1 MITPEEIYKKA
12 VHQFPTF
19 LDWKAEQILKT
30 ASSEENANTQNI
42 FFPLVIKGSKGSA
55 YSNLISRMNEVAPL
69 IAESKQKN
77 KKRMGYALN
86 FEQIKTRTNGMQT
99 VIKNIFFETENDF
112 LYFIKKENETQNFIS
127 AIKILNSQ
135 LQSEK
140 QQQNLS
146 VKINF
151 NSEWIHSHHSDLCDS
166 HSDETDFWHSVCL
179 CVNYLF
185 QNTSSNLYL
194 RQLPVKVHTKF
205 IENNKALIQSLLVVS
220 EPTVSNL
227 IEENKKTSFESK
239 YGIKEKPVL
248 VRFRSLDKKI
258 LLNANGL
265 QVSEMLLPLCDFESF
280 DKSDLFS
287 RIKRIFIIENE
298 MVYLSFPEVA
308 DSICIWGHGFTAT
321 VFKSCNWF
329 NKKNIFYFG
338 DLDEHGFL
346 ILSDFRKYF
355 PLAKSFC
362 MDSRTLKTFDSFRSK
377 GKSLSG
383 NFIPQNLTEE
393 EKLVFTELH
402 NSASNNRDRLEQE
415 HISNDYIEDAI
426 WDVE

>member
-1 MITPEEIYKKA
+1 LITPEEIYKKA
-12 VHQFPTF
+12 VYQFSFF
-19 LDWKAEQILKT
+19 LDWKAEQILIK
-30 ASSEENANTQNI
+30 SSEENANTQNN
-42 FFPLVIKGSKGSA
+42 FFPLAIKGSKGSA
-55 YSNLISRMNEVAPL
+55 SKDLVSRMNEVAPL

-77 KKRMGYALN
+77 KKRMGYSLE
-86 FEQIKTRTNGMQT
+86 FEQINTRTNGIQT
-99 VIKNIFFETENDF
+99 VIKDIFFETESDF
-112 LYFIKKENETQNFIS
+112 LHFIKKENATQNFID
-127 AIKILNSQ
+127 AIKILNSELQ
-135 LQSEK
+135 LEK
-140 QQQNLS
+140 QQQNLT

-151 NSEWIHSHHSDLCDS
+151 NSEWIHSHHSELCDS
-166 HSDETDFWHSVCL
+166 HSDEINFWHSVCL

-205 IENNKALIQSLLVVS
+205 IENNKSLIQSLLVVS
-220 EPTVSNL
+220 EPDVSDS

-258 LLNANGL
+258 LLNANNL
-265 QVSEMLLPLCDFESF
+265 QVSEMILPLCDFEIF
-280 DKSDLFS
+280 DKSNIFS

-298 MVYLSFPEVA
+298 MVYLSFPEIA

-329 NKKNIFYFG
+329 DKKEIFYFG

-362 MDSRTLKTFDSFRSK
+362 MDSRTLKTFDSFCSK

-393 EKLVFTELH
+393 EKLIFTELH

-415 HISNDYIEDAI
+415 HISNDYIEDAL

>member
-12 VHQFPTF
+12 VYQFSSF

-30 ASSEENANTQNI
+30 AYSENNADIHNE

-55 YSNLISRMNEVAPL
+55 SKDLVSRMNEVLPL

-77 KKRMGYALN
+77 KKRIGYSLD
-86 FEQIKTRTNGMQT
+86 FEQINTRTNGMQT
-99 VIKNIFFETENDF
+99 VIKNIYFETENDF
-112 LYFIKKENETQNFIS
+112 LHFIKKESATQNFVS
-127 AIKILNSQ
+127 AIKILNSELQ
-135 LQSEK
+135 LEK
-140 QQQNLS
+140 QQNS
-146 VKINF
+146 TVKINF

-166 HSDETDFWHSVCL
+166 HSDETNFWHSVCL

-185 QNTSSNLYL
+185 RNTSSNLYL

-220 EPTVSNL
+220 EPTASNS

-258 LLNANGL
+258 LLNVNGL
-265 QVSEMLLPLCDFESF
+265 QVSEMILPLCDFESF

-298 MVYLSFPEVA
+298 MVYLSFPEVE

-321 VFKSCNWF
+321 VFKSCTWF
-329 NKKNIFYFG
+329 NKKN
-338 DLDEHGFL
+338 

-355 PLAKSFC
+355 PLTKSFC

-415 HISNDYIEDAI
+415 HISNDYIEDAL

>member
-19 LDWKAEQILKT
+19 LDWKADQILKT
-30 ASSEENANTQNI
+30 ASSEENANTQNK

-69 IAESKQKN
+69 IAESKLKN
-77 KKRMGYALN
+77 KKHSGYSLD
-86 FEQIKTRTNGMQT
+86 FEQIKTRTNGIQT

-112 LYFIKKENETQNFIS
+112 LFFIKKENATQNFIS
-127 AIKILNSQ
+127 AIKVLNSQ

-140 QQQNLS
+140 QQQSLS

-205 IENNKALIQSLLVVS
+205 IESNKALIQSLLVVS
-220 EPTVSNL
+220 EPDISDS

-258 LLNANGL
+258 LLNVNSL
-265 QVSEMLLPLCDFESF
+265 QVSEMILPLCDFESF

-321 VFKSCNWF
+321 VFKSCSWF
-329 NKKNIFYFG
+329 NKKESFYFG

-355 PLAKSFC
+355 PSTKSFC

-393 EKLVFTELH
+393 EKLIFTELH

-415 HISNDYIEDAI
+415 HISNDYIEDAL

>member
-12 VHQFPTF
+12 VYQFSSF

-30 ASSEENANTQNI
+30 AYSENNADIHND

-55 YSNLISRMNEVAPL
+55 SKDLVSRMNEVAPL

-151 NSEWIHSHHSDLCDS
+151 NSEWIHSHHSELCDL

-205 IENNKALIQSLLVVS
+205 IENNKALIQSLLIVS
-220 EPTVSNL
+220 ESDVSNS

-239 YGIKEKPVL
+239 YGIKEKLVL

-280 DKSDLFS
+280 AKADIFS
-287 RIKRIFIIENE
+287 KIKRIFITENE

-329 NKKNIFYFG
+329 NKKEIFYFG

-393 EKLVFTELH
+393 EKLVFAELH

>member
-1 MITPEEIYKKA
+1 M
-12 VHQFPTF
+12 
-19 LDWKAEQILKT
+19 QILK
-30 ASSEENANTQNI
+30 I
-42 FFPLVIKGSKGSA
+42 FFFPLAIKGSKGSA
-55 YSNLISRMNEVAPL
+55 SKDLVSRMNEVAPL
-69 IAESKQKN
+69 IEESKQKN
-77 KKRMGYALN
+77 KKRMGYSLE
-86 FEQIKTRTNGMQT
+86 FGQINTRTNGMQT
-99 VIKNIFFETENDF
+99 VIKNIYFETENDF
-112 LYFIKKENETQNFIS
+112 LYFIKKENATQNFVS
-127 AIKILNSQ
+127 AIKILNSE
-135 LQSEK
+135 LHLEN
-140 QQQNLS
+140 QQQNLT

-151 NSEWIHSHHSDLCDS
+151 NSDWIHSHHSELCDS
-166 HSDETDFWHSVCL
+166 HSDETNFWHSVCL

-205 IENNKALIQSLLVVS
+205 IENNKALIQSLLVFS
-220 EPTVSNL
+220 EPTVCDS
-227 IEENKKTSFESK
+227 IEENKKTSFERK

-258 LLNANGL
+258 LLNANNL
-265 QVSEMLLPLCDFESF
+265 QVSEMILQFCDFE
-280 DKSDLFS
+280 LFNKADIFS
-287 RIKRIFIIENE
+287 KINRIFIIENE
-298 MVYLSFPEVA
+298 MVYLSFPDVA

-321 VFKSCNWF
+321 VFKSCTWF
-329 NKKNIFYFG
+329 NKKEIFYFG

-355 PLAKSFC
+355 PLTKSFC

-415 HISNDYIEDAI
+415 HISNDYIEDAL

>member
-12 VHQFPTF
+12 VYQFSSF

-30 ASSEENANTQNI
+30 AYSENNADIHND

-55 YSNLISRMNEVAPL
+55 SKDLVSRMNEVAPL

-77 KKRMGYALN
+77 KKRIGYSLD
-86 FEQIKTRTNGMQT
+86 FEQINTRTNGMQT
-99 VIKNIFFETENDF
+99 VIKNIYFETENDF
-112 LYFIKKENETQNFIS
+112 LHFIKKESATQNFVS
-127 AIKILNSQ
+127 AIKILNSELQ
-135 LQSEK
+135 LEK
-140 QQQNLS
+140 QQNS
-146 VKINF
+146 TVKINF
-151 NSEWIHSHHSDLCDS
+151 NLEWIHSHHSDLCDS
-166 HSDETDFWHSVCL
+166 HSDETNFWHSVCL

-205 IENNKALIQSLLVVS
+205 IESNKALIQSLLAVTES
-220 EPTVSNL
+220 DISDST
-227 IEENKKTSFESK
+227 EENKKTSFESK

-258 LLNANGL
+258 LLNVNSL
-265 QVSEMLLPLCDFESF
+265 QVSEMILPLCDFESF

-321 VFKSCNWF
+321 VFKSCSWF

-355 PLAKSFC
+355 PLTKSFC

-402 NSASNNRDRLEQE
+402 NSVSNNGDRLEQE
-415 HISNDYIEDAI
+415 HISNDYIEDAL